1 MSRRA
6 EEKTAEVLQ
15 ESPGT
20 TTGGAR
26 SQSREV
32 TPPPPSAHR
41 PQLSLRR
48 LLPQHQHLWGA
59 ASVPTSTAYLGW
71 ADFSQLN

>member
-26 SQSREV
+26 SQSREM
-32 TPPPPSAHR
+32 TPPPAQRTQTPAFAATAAAAA
-41 PQLSLRR
+41 PASL
-48 LLPQHQHLWGA
+48 GS
-59 ASVPTSTAYLGW
+59 SVSPHIDSVFRVG
-71 ADFSQLN
+71 